1 MEQITMSISQCCEAF
16 RANHERMNHQKFWE
30 IVETGEFEGWV
41 FPRNDTKKRTA
52 VIYISGFI
60 DYMHKH
66 GVKYVL
72 PYEADK
78 KAKENHHEA

>member
-1 MEQITMSISQCCEAF
+1 MERATMSITQCCEAF
-16 RANHERMNHQKFWE
+16 RANCERMNPQKFWT

-41 FPRNDTKKRTA
+41 IPRKDTKKKTA

-60 DYMHKH
+60 DYMHKR
-66 GVKYVL
+66 GVEYVL

-78 KAKENHHEA
+78 KAKEDPRE